1 MDTPRRSRAHALS
14 SLGLDAE
21 REETFELAPHEQDAL
36 EHDAIEQEAPHPA
49 PVHAASASATNVAG
63 FDSLTRGEHTWM
75 WASVVIV
82 VALCAVGVY
91 LSR

>member
-14 SLGLDAE
+14 SLGLDAAT
-21 REETFELAPHEQDAL
+21 EETFELVPHEQDAL
-36 EHDAIEQEAPHPA
+36 EHEAPHPA

-63 FDSLTRGEHTWM
+63 FDSLTRGEQTWM
-75 WASVVIV
+75 WASLVIV